1 MSGPLGQIF
10 GKVRGESVLA
20 ALMIATLAV
29 MIVPVPQIVL
39 DILITADIGL
49 AILILFTTLSA
60 REPLEFSTFPSIL
73 LLATLARLA
82 LNVASSRLILLEG
95 EAGSVIQAFGSF
107 VVGGN
112 LVVGGVVFLILVIIQ
127 FVVITKGAGR
137 VSEVAA
143 RFTLDALPGKQM
155 AIDADLGAGLIDE
168 AEAKNRR
175 ERIAREAE
183 FYGAMDG
190 ASKFVRG
197 DAIAGLLI
205 TAVNI
210 LGGLTIGISQG
221 MSAGEALQLYA
232 ILTVGDGLVSQIPA
246 LVISIAAGAI
256 TVKTASKERLAD
268 DLDLELLSK
277 PHVLGGVAVVILVFA
292 LIPGIPLVPFLL
304 VGGAV
309 GALIWVRRILGSDA
323 SEAEEAATTTAP
335 LSPGATPEEALDALR
350 VDRIVLELGFGIT
363 ALADVD
369 RGGALVERIALL
381 RRSLASEAGWLVPAV
396 RLRESFE
403 IDPHA
408 YRVLVLGYEVTAGTV
423 EPGRYLAI
431 GGPDTS
437 GTLPGTQTTEPTFG
451 QPAVWIDPNERANA
465 ELNGYTV
472 ADPTTVLVTHLG
484 ETLRLH
490 AHELLGRDDVQELL
504 DDLKERAP
512 AVVNEICPGLLSL
525 GQIQRSLAG
534 LLKDRVPLRPLET
547 ILEALADQAG
557 EDKNPTKLIEAARL
571 RNVRAVA
578 APFLDGG
585 GRMAILTLEPSIERR
600 LIESVAGGGGLPG
613 GGLLSRLMDAIR
625 SAQVEAEARAGG
637 AEPVLVVQ
645 GTLRPGLAELIRPS
659 LPRLAVLSYSELGG
673 AREIESLG
681 VISLGAEHAHS
692 GGS

>member
-29 MIVPVPQIVL
+29 LIVPVPQIVL
-39 DILITADIGL
+39 DIMITADIGL

-309 GALIWVRRILGSDA
+309 GALIWVRRVLGSDA

>member
-1 MSGPLGQIF
+1 MSWTQRLLHGA
-10 GKVRGESVLA
+10 RGETVLA
-20 ALMIATLAV
+20 GLMIATLAV
-29 MIVPVPQIVL
+29 MIVPLPQIVL
-39 DILITADIGL
+39 DVLITADIAL
-49 AILILFTTLSA
+49 AVLILFTTLSA
-60 REPLEFSTFPSIL
+60 REPLEFSTLPSVL
-73 LLATLARLA
+73 LLATLCRLA

-95 EAGSVIQAFGSF
+95 EAGAVIEAFGTF

-112 LVVGGVVFLILVIIQ
+112 LVVGGVMFLILIIIQ

-155 AIDADLGAGLIDE
+155 AIDADLGAGLINE
-168 AEAKNRR
+168 SEAKTRR
-175 ERIAREAE
+175 ERVGREAE

-205 TAVNI
+205 TAINI
-210 LGGLTIGISQG
+210 LGGLAIGISKG
-221 MSAGEALQLYA
+221 MSAGEALHVYA

-246 LVISIAAGAI
+246 LVISVAAGAI
-256 TVKTASKERLAD
+256 TVKSASKARLAD
-268 DLDLELLSK
+268 DLHVELLTK
-277 PHVLGGVAVVILVFA
+277 PRALAGVVVVILAFA
-292 LIPGIPLVPFLL
+292 LIPGIPIIPF
-304 VGGAV
+304 VCVAGGA
-309 GALIWVRRILGSDA
+309 GALLWWQRKQDGESESEEPGPGSA
-323 SEAEEAATTTAP
+323 LA
-335 LSPGATPEEALDALR
+335 SPGATPEEAREALR

-363 ALADVD
+363 ALGDTE
-369 RGGALVERIALL
+369 RGGELVERVALL
-381 RRSLASEAGWLVPAV
+381 RRSVASEAGWLVPAL

-403 IDPHA
+403 IDPHS
-408 YRVLVLGYEVTAGTV
+408 YRILILGYEVATGSL

-437 GTLPGTQTTEPTFG
+437 GSLPGTKTTEPTFG
-451 QPAVWIDPNERANA
+451 QPAVWIDPSERANA

-472 ADPTTVLVTHLG
+472 ADPTTVVVTHLG

-490 AHELLGRDDVQELL
+490 AHELLGRDEVQELL

-512 AVVNEICPGLLSL
+512 AVVNEICPGLLNL
-525 GQIQRSLAG
+525 GQIQRSLSG
-534 LLKDRVPLRPLET
+534 LLRDRVPLRPLET
-547 ILEALADQAG
+547 ILEALADQAA

-571 RNVRAVA
+571 RNVRAVT
-578 APFLDGG
+578 APFLDAS
-585 GRMAILTLEPSIERR
+585 GRLAIMTLEPAIERR
-600 LIESVAGGGGLPG
+600 LIESVAGGGGLPS
-613 GGLLSRLMDAIR
+613 GGLLSKLMEAIR
-625 SAQVEAEARAGG
+625 SGRADAESRAGA

-681 VISLGAEHAHS
+681 VISLPVSEGVPA
-692 GGS
+692 

>member
-1 MSGPLGQIF
+1 VSGALAQIF

-73 LLATLARLA
+73 LLATLCRLA

-168 AEAKNRR
+168 TEAKTRR
-175 ERIAREAE
+175 ERIGREAE

-210 LGGLTIGISQG
+210 LGGLAIGISQG

-256 TVKTASKERLAD
+256 TVKSASKERLAD
-268 DLDLELLSK
+268 DLNLELLSK
-277 PHVLGGVAVVILVFA
+277 PRVLGGVAVVILVFA

-304 VGGAV
+304 VGAGI
-309 GALIWVRRILGSDA
+309 GGLIWFRKVIGPTQAKSEDA
-323 SEAEEAATTTAP
+323 SAAAP
-335 LSPGATPEEALDALR
+335 LSPGATPEEARDALR

-363 ALADVD
+363 ALADVE

-408 YRVLVLGYEVTAGTV
+408 YRVLVLGYEVASGTI

-437 GTLPGTQTTEPTFG
+437 ATLPGTQTVEPTFG
-451 QPAVWIDPNERANA
+451 QPAVWVDPNERANA

-557 EDKNPTKLIEAARL
+557 DDKNPTKLIEAARL

-585 GRMAILTLEPSIERR
+585 GRLAILTLEPSIERR
-600 LIESVAGGGGLPG
+600 LIESVSGGGGLPG

-625 SAQVEAEARAGG
+625 SAQVDAEARAGA

-681 VISLGAEHAHS
+681 VISLGPEPAHHGAS
-692 GGS
+692 Q